1 MNVRQSVVVRKDL
14 NMSAGL
20 LAAQV
25 AHISAKFVFDT
36 ILKNEPKWSIAAQQ
50 WFGSPTISVLAVDNP
65 EELEYLIKQAK
76 EKKVEVNVWKDTIKS
91 SILNDYL
98 YVVVGASFGPDDEE
112 LIKQITGTLPIYP

>member
-36 ILKNEPKWSIAAQQ
+36 ILKTEPKWSIAAQQ
-50 WFGSPTISVLAVDNP
+50 WFGSPELAVLSVNTP
-65 EELEYLIKQAK
+65 EELDYIIKQAK
-76 EKKVEVNVWKDTIKS
+76 DKKIEVTIWRDTIKS
-91 SILNDYL
+91 DIVGDFLE
-98 YVVVGASFGPDDEE
+98 VVVGASFGPCDVEV
-112 LIKQITGTLPIYP
+112 LKQVTGTLPSY